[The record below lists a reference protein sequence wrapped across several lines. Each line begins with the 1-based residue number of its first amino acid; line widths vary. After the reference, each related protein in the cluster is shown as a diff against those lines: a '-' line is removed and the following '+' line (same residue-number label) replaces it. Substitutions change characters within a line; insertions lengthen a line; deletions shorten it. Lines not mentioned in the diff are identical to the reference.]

1 MRNMI
6 LFCLLGVCLA
16 GCTALNNI
24 SKGISQKSISGSGAA
39 CYTHVGLETQTQTP
53 EIKTL
58 FLFGDYASVVPG
70 TELLRFEEYSEPSV
84 FNNNAVSKRRKIF
97 FASPDKKRMDKVISK
112 ITDCL
117 ISERNGDGGE

>member
-24 SKGISQKSISGSGAA
+24 SKGISQKSISGSGVMN
-39 CYTHVGLETQTQTP
+39 YTRVGLDVQTQTP
-53 EIKTL
+53 EL
-58 FLFGDYASVVPG
+58 NALLLYGDYTSVMPG
-70 TELLRFEEYSEPSV
+70 SELLRYEEIDETSV
-84 FNNNAVSKRRKIF
+84 LNSNARNKRKKIV
-97 FASPDKKRMDKVISK
+97 FATADKKRMDKVISK